1 MPKAPSEPL
10 GALKRLAESKAKQ
23 SAMYGIERLGLPDA
37 EGRQTILGMD
47 PYAAV
52 KKLRASETKKWP
64 AEIEKQIERLK
75 KQAEVAKAKKDS
87 AAEKKVMDELSALM
101 AAAPLGSDLG
111 PPRDPSFRSD
121 YERITNVPY
130 EETIGRARKSRK
142 SKKGKKGG
150 KKTRKGG
157 KSRRH

>member
-1 MPKAPSEPL
+1 MPKESRPL
-10 GALKRLAESKAKQ
+10 GALKRLEEAQAKQ
-23 SAMYGIERLGLPDA
+23 GMMYGIQRLGLPDA

-47 PYAAV
+47 PYNKSRTRYQAAKPGEV
-52 KKLRASETKKWP
+52 
-64 AEIEKQIERLK
+64 EKQIALLQ
-75 KQAEVAKAKKDS
+75 KQAAIAKAKKDT

-101 AAAPLGSDLG
+101 ASAPMGAELG
-111 PPRDPSFRSD
+111 PPRDPSFRAD

-142 SKKGKKGG
+142 GKKKGG